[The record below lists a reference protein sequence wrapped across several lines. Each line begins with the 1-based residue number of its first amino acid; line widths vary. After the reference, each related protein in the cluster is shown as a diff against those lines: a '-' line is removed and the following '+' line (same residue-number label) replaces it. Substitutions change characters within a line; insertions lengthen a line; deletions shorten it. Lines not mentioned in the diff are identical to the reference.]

1 MVEVLEKF
9 GAVRHAEEEPF
20 NVALC
25 GKDVDGET
33 DVEDAFARKDVFAD
47 FC

>member
-9 GAVRHAEEEPF
+9 GTVRHAEEESLD
-20 NVALC
+20 VALC

-33 DVEDAFARKDVFAD
+33 DVEDAFTRKDVFAD